1 MERPPEATPSG
12 QVTRAESLRRTAVI
26 GSGVA
31 GLTAA
36 HILSEAH
43 DVTLYEAEDR
53 LGGHAH
59 THELTASDGRTHRV
73 DSGFTDPAD
82 QDVAVQDTAQMP
94 GHDDTVGEA
103 LTLRRGECVEQAVG
117 AGGPVRGGR
126 GAGGAEVPGVLEVA
140 GRNPQPGHC
149 VGNIRHKQVDAV
161 AGSTVGRR
169 GGGP

>member
-103 LTLRRGECVEQAVG
+103 LTLRRGECVEQAVRC
-117 AGGPVRGGR
+117 A
-126 GAGGAEVPGVLEVA
+126 
-140 GRNPQPGHC
+140 
-149 VGNIRHKQVDAV
+149 VDAERAAPRCRACWRSRAV
-161 AGSTVGRR
+161 IRSRATASGISGTSRWMR
-169 GGGP
+169 